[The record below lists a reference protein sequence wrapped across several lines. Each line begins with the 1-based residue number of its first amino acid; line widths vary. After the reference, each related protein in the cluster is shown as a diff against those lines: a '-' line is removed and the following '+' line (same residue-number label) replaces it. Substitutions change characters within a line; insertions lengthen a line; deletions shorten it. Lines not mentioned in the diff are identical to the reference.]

1 MRTGLLAPDC
11 AATKKRVT
19 KEAAGTIV
27 RELSLRRAPLARST
41 TSLFAP
47 SQKLT
52 RPDSLLGKPLLWKIH
67 LPFLPQAGASPPC
80 RDSVRRTV
88 NRTSRPTGTA
98 RILAFRF
105 QGHRNSAPGATSN
118 ALIAVARLSL
128 IKSLFCICVGKRYPP
143 GGRTCAN

>member
-19 KEAAGTIV
+19 KQAAGTIV
-27 RELSLRRAPLARST
+27 RELSFSCAPLARST

-52 RPDSLLGKPLLWKIH
+52 RPDICLANHCFGKSTC
-67 LPFLPQAGASPPC
+67 PFLPQAGASPPF
-80 RDSVRRTV
+80 RDSVRRNF

-118 ALIAVARLSL
+118 ALIAVARLRL

>member
-27 RELSLRRAPLARST
+27 RELSLRRARLARST

-52 RPDSLLGKPLLWKIH
+52 RPDSLFGKPIGLEKLTSS
-67 LPFLPQAGASPPC
+67 LAYSYPQAGASPPC
-80 RDSVRRTV
+80 RNSVRRTV
-88 NRTSRPTGTA
+88 NRTSRPTGTWA
-98 RILAFRF
+98 NFSLPVPRPSKFGSWRHF
-105 QGHRNSAPGATSN
+105 QRPDRSG
-118 ALIAVARLSL
+118 
-128 IKSLFCICVGKRYPP
+128 
-143 GGRTCAN
+143 